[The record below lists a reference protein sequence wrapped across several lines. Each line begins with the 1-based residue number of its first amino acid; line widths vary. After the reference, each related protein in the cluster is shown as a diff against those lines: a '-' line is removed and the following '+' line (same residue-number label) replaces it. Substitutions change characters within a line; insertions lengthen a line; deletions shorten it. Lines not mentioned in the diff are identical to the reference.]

1 MCGLFILKCKLVAA
15 LHNHIVVIHY
25 RAVGERRI
33 FAGMDACAAV
43 EVSEKVKP
51 RADLKDSCKQLVAA
65 EAGPAVAVHY
75 AQRRL
80 MGDKYIS
87 SVRYL
92 RIFKRH
98 AAFHDV
104 FHEERNPV
112 EGYAVNGHA
121 GAVEVLTVVRES
133 LD

>member
-1 MCGLFILKCKLVAA
+1 MCGLFILKYQSISTFADFIVLVD
-15 LHNHIVVIHY
+15 Y

-33 FAGMDACAAV
+33 LAGMDACTAV
-43 EVSEKVKP
+43 DVSEKVKP

-65 EAGPAVAVHY
+65 ETGPAVAVHY

-121 GAVEVLTVVRES
+121 GAV
-133 LD
+133 